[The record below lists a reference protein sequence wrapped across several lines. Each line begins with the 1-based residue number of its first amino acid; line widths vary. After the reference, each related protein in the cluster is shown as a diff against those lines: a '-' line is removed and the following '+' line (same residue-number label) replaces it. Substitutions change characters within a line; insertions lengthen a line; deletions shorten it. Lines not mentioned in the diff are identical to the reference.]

1 MSSSPTHD
9 EIPPEKEHPAKNAS
23 ESAAKKS
30 LFQETHIRST
40 SQTLA
45 PPPPPGLTPSDV
57 QQQAPNNLSP
67 SGLPTLLGQGM
78 QHMFGY
84 MPYYCP
90 TPLNFHGPSSSAN
103 PQHLTFPPPAGG
115 QDGNTELVKALMAQI
130 QLDHQ
135 EAKERERRDEARM
148 VALERALLQAHA
160 NNQPSNNGDVRR
172 VERRVSLGDSSR
184 DPPLSMED
192 PTLPSNS
199 EYYEGD
205 DPSYHSSQDP
215 TYFPPD
221 TPTHDRVYEIDGAPT
236 NSSQVERALHRSTR
250 DQVTQNQTPV
260 AQTPTPVERQ
270 P

>member
-1 MSSSPTHD
+1 M
-9 EIPPEKEHPAKNAS
+9 
-23 ESAAKKS
+23 
-30 LFQETHIRST
+30 
-40 SQTLA
+40 A

-67 SGLPTLLGQGM
+67 SGLQTLSGQGM
-78 QHMFGY
+78 QRMFGY

-103 PQHLTFPPPAGG
+103 PQHLTFPPPTGG
-115 QDGNTELVKALMAQI
+115 QDGSTELVKALMVQI

-148 VALERALLQAHA
+148 VALERALLQANA
-160 NNQPSNNGDVRR
+160 NNQPSNNGGIRR

-184 DPPLSMED
+184 DPPPSMED
-192 PTLPSNS
+192 PALLSNS

-215 TYFPPD
+215 TYFPLD

-236 NSSQVERALHRSTR
+236 NSSQVERALRRSTR
-250 DQVTQNQTPV
+250 DQVTQNQIPI
-260 AQTPTPVERQ
+260 AQTPTPVKRQ
-270 P
+270 PQTQTTMENQLEELREQL

>member
-1 MSSSPTHD
+1 MTPL
-9 EIPPEKEHPAKNAS
+9 PPS
-23 ESAAKKS
+23 
-30 LFQETHIRST
+30 
-40 SQTLA
+40 
-45 PPPPPGLTPSDV
+45 GLTPSDV
-57 QQQAPNNLSP
+57 QQQAPSNLSP
-67 SGLPTLLGQGM
+67 SGLQTLSGQGM

-130 QLDHQ
+130 QLDRQ

-148 VALERALLQAHA
+148 VALEGALLQTNA
-160 NNQPSNNGDVRR
+160 NNQPSNNGGVRR

-192 PTLPSNS
+192 PALPSNS
-199 EYYEGD
+199 EYYEED

-215 TYFPPD
+215 TYFPPG
-221 TPTHDRVYEIDGAPT
+221 TPTHILEVM
-236 NSSQVERALHRSTR
+236 
-250 DQVTQNQTPV
+250 
-260 AQTPTPVERQ
+260 
-270 P
+270 